1 MGIEL
6 FYEAPLAEGRLA
18 RSTGRDQ
25 ATQSMAAPDRMRD
38 TGNFA
43 TVFHKAYVPGTAIL
57 PPPESSV
64 KGAATDSIA
73 EAGPSEAP
81 PKEAGDTDETGS
93 DSTRPISD
101 AHSLDGLPDQNLDG
115 PAPFLVLAPD
125 NSLPTHAPGLTT
137 LTQIVPE
144 DGAGKLPHS
153 NETRPS
159 MSELRQTDPLA
170 ATAPPVP
177 NSAFPPQA
185 TGIHNPRALPRET
198 IVAAPAAFVAEP
210 ANAAAPLPAGL
221 MASSLTPANG
231 TSLPRLAGSAAASR
245 FNASLA
251 EGTTLQPAPKPVQ
264 RLPPSARSAAG
275 MPWPE
280 DRAILDIP
288 ETMAKEGGAV
298 PAVISTSTPAV
309 SLPVRAALE
318 PQFPVAML
326 SAAPVEAGLARSEQ
340 RRLVAHVGTQLVQA
354 ATTNGPNTELQLN
367 PVELGRVRLSLQ
379 VIDSTITVA
388 IMADRPETADLIR
401 RYVDTLAQEF
411 RALGYQDVNVSVGQR
426 QAGAE
431 QADLPRSKPD
441 ESGATTESAIDQS
454 PTLANR
460 PGLSA
465 SGGLDL
471 RL

>member
-1 MGIEL
+1 M
-6 FYEAPLAEGRLA
+6 
-18 RSTGRDQ
+18 
-25 ATQSMAAPDRMRD
+25 
-38 TGNFA
+38 
-43 TVFHKAYVPGTAIL
+43 
-57 PPPESSV
+57 
-64 KGAATDSIA
+64 
-73 EAGPSEAP
+73 
-81 PKEAGDTDETGS
+81 
-93 DSTRPISD
+93 
-101 AHSLDGLPDQNLDG
+101 
-115 PAPFLVLAPD
+115 
-125 NSLPTHAPGLTT
+125 
-137 LTQIVPE
+137 
-144 DGAGKLPHS
+144 
-153 NETRPS
+153 
-159 MSELRQTDPLA
+159 
-170 ATAPPVP
+170 
-177 NSAFPPQA
+177 
-185 TGIHNPRALPRET
+185 
-198 IVAAPAAFVAEP
+198 
-210 ANAAAPLPAGL
+210 
-221 MASSLTPANG
+221 
-231 TSLPRLAGSAAASR
+231 
-245 FNASLA
+245 
-251 EGTTLQPAPKPVQ
+251 
-264 RLPPSARSAAG
+264 
-275 MPWPE
+275 
-280 DRAILDIP
+280 DIP

>member
-1 MGIEL
+1 
-6 FYEAPLAEGRLA
+6 
-18 RSTGRDQ
+18 
-25 ATQSMAAPDRMRD
+25 
-38 TGNFA
+38 
-43 TVFHKAYVPGTAIL
+43 
-57 PPPESSV
+57 
-64 KGAATDSIA
+64 
-73 EAGPSEAP
+73 
-81 PKEAGDTDETGS
+81 
-93 DSTRPISD
+93 
-101 AHSLDGLPDQNLDG
+101 
-115 PAPFLVLAPD
+115 
-125 NSLPTHAPGLTT
+125 
-137 LTQIVPE
+137 
-144 DGAGKLPHS
+144 
-153 NETRPS
+153 
-159 MSELRQTDPLA
+159 
-170 ATAPPVP
+170 
-177 NSAFPPQA
+177 
-185 TGIHNPRALPRET
+185 
-198 IVAAPAAFVAEP
+198 
-210 ANAAAPLPAGL
+210 
-221 MASSLTPANG
+221 
-231 TSLPRLAGSAAASR
+231 
-245 FNASLA
+245 
-251 EGTTLQPAPKPVQ
+251 
-264 RLPPSARSAAG
+264 